1 MTDLRDPRHVIPGTD
16 LSVGS
21 VTVAELRTAIESSAL
36 TPVALTDYYLRRIT
50 RLNPALHAVITVNP
64 AAMDEAAAVPGGPL
78 SGIPVLVKDNIGV
91 AGMPTTAGSPALLSS
106 IDDDAFLVSRLR
118 AAGAVILG
126 KANLSEW
133 SNFRSSHS
141 TSGWSTLGG
150 QTANPYA
157 LDRNPSGS
165 SSGSAAGVAA
175 GLAPLAIGTE
185 TDGSI
190 VAPASACGVVGIKP
204 TSGLISRRG
213 IVPISPVQ
221 DTAGPLA
228 CCVADAAVLLSVL
241 AGPDP
246 QDPIYSEQ
254 QWEPGDL
261 VSALDPGVL
270 DGARLAIWRSPSA
283 DAPPAVAAVLDM
295 AVARLRSLG
304 AVVDDPVELPGVADI
319 EEPEFG
325 AMLYEFK
332 YGINAYLAYLASV
345 TGFSGPSTLTELI
358 DFNKRNSSLV
368 LSRFGQET
376 LEQADATSGSLEDP
390 AYVSL
395 RRSATEAARS
405 ALAVLSGGCD
415 AVVSLTAGPAW
426 LTDYVLGDRDSFGTS
441 SPAAVAGYPA
451 ITVPG
456 GYVSGLPVG
465 ITFTGPRW
473 GEPRLLALAYAF
485 EQAGPPRRP
494 PPLAATPSPAP

>member
-1 MTDLRDPRHVIPGTD
+1 MTDMRDPRHVIPGTD

-21 VTVAELRTAIESSAL
+21 ATVSALRAALDSKAL
-36 TPVALTDYYLRRIT
+36 TPAELTEYYLRRIT

-64 AAMDEAAAVPGGPL
+64 SCADEVSAGADGPL

-91 AGMPTTAGSPALLSS
+91 AGMPTTAGSPALLGAAAA
-106 IDDDAFLVSRLR
+106 DAFLVSKLR
-118 AAGAVILG
+118 SAGAVILG

-141 TSGWSTLGG
+141 ASGWSTLGG
-150 QTANPYA
+150 QTVNPYA
-157 LDRNPSGS
+157 LDRSPSGS

-190 VAPASACGVVGIKP
+190 LGPASACGVVGIKP
-204 TSGLISRRG
+204 TSGLISRHG

-228 CCVADAAVLLSVL
+228 GCVSDAAVLLSVL

-246 QDPIYSEQ
+246 KDPIYPEQ
-254 QWEPGDL
+254 QWDPGAL
-261 VSALDPGVL
+261 PGALDREPIE
-270 DGARLAIWRSPSA
+270 GARLAIWRAPSA
-283 DAPPAVAAVLDM
+283 DAPPSVVAVLDA
-295 AVARLRSLG
+295 AVGRLRSLG
-304 AVVDDPVELPGVADI
+304 AVVDDPVELPAVGDI

-325 AMLYEFK
+325 ALLYEFK
-332 YGINAYLAYLASV
+332 YGINAYLAYLASA
-345 TGFSGPSTLTELI
+345 GYNGPSTLAELI
-358 DFNKRNSSLV
+358 DFNKRNASLV

-376 LEQADATSGSLEDP
+376 FEQADATSGSLDDP
-390 AYVSL
+390 AYVSM
-395 RRSATEAARS
+395 RRSATSAARS
-405 ALAVLSGGCD
+405 ALSLLSDSYD

-426 LTDYVLGDRDSFGTS
+426 LTDYVLGDPESFSTT

-451 ITVPG
+451 ITVPA

-465 ITFTGPRW
+465 VTFTGPRW
-473 GEPRLLALAYAF
+473 GEPRLLAFAYAF
-485 EQAGPPRRP
+485 EQAGPARRP
-494 PPLAATPSPAP
+494 PALAATVPPGA

>member
-21 VTVAELRTAIESSAL
+21 VTVADLRTAIDAGPL

-106 IDDDAFLVSRLR
+106 IADDAFLVSRLR

-133 SNFRSSHS
+133 SNFRSGHS

-190 VAPASACGVVGIKP
+190 VGPASACGVVGIKP

-228 CCVADAAVLLSVL
+228 GCVADAAVLLSVL
-241 AGPDP
+241 AGPD
-246 QDPIYSEQ
+246 QKDPIYSEQ
-254 QWEPGDL
+254 QWQPGDL
-261 VSALDPGVL
+261 LSSLDPGVL

-304 AVVDDPVELPGVADI
+304 AVVDDPVELPDVAGI

-368 LSRFGQET
+368 LSRFGQEI
-376 LEQADATSGSLEDP
+376 LEQADATSGSLDDP

-395 RRSATEAARS
+395 RRSATESARS

-426 LTDYVLGDRDSFGTS
+426 LTDYVLGDRESFGTS

-494 PPLAATPSPAP
+494 PALAATASAAS

>member
-1 MTDLRDPRHVIPGTD
+1 MTDLRDPRHVIPGTE

-21 VTVAELRTAIESSAL
+21 VTIPALRAALDSGALTPSAL
-36 TPVALTDYYLRRIT
+36 TGFYLRRIT
-50 RLNPALHAVITVNP
+50 RLNPALHAVITVSP
-64 AAMDEAAAVPGGPL
+64 SAADEAAAVVDGPL

-91 AGMPTTAGSPALLSS
+91 AGMPTTAGSPALLGAEAP
-106 IDDDAFLVSRLR
+106 DAFSVTRLR
-118 AAGAVILG
+118 EAGAVILG

-133 SNFRSSHS
+133 GNFRSTHS

-150 QTANPYA
+150 QAVNPYA

-165 SSGSAAGVAA
+165 SSGSAASVAA

-213 IVPISPVQ
+213 VVPISPVQ

-228 CCVADAAVLLSVL
+228 GCVADAAILLSVL

-246 QDPIYSEQ
+246 EDPIFQEQ
-254 QWEPGDL
+254 QWDSRALLGG
-261 VSALDPGVL
+261 LDPGAL
-270 DGARLAIWRSPSA
+270 EGARLAIWRAPSA
-283 DAPPAVAAVLDM
+283 DAPPAVVAVLDA

-304 AVVDDPVELPGVADI
+304 AIVDDPVVLPSVDEIG
-319 EEPEFG
+319 EPEFG

-332 YGINAYLAYLASV
+332 YGINAYLAYLGSF
-345 TGFSGPSTLTELI
+345 GHSGPLTLAELI
-358 DFNKRNSSLV
+358 DFNKRNAPLV
-368 LSRFGQET
+368 LSRFGQEVF
-376 LEQADATSGSLEDP
+376 EQADATSGSLDDP
-390 AYVSL
+390 AYVSM
-395 RRSATEAARS
+395 RRSATSAARS
-405 ALAVLSGGCD
+405 SLGLLPDAYD

-426 LTDYVLGDRDSFGTS
+426 LTDYVLGDRGSLETT

-456 GYVSGLPVG
+456 GYVCGLPVG
-465 ITFTGPRW
+465 VTFTGPRW
-473 GEPRLLALAYAF
+473 GEPRLLAFAYAF
-485 EQAGPPRRP
+485 EQAGPVRRP
-494 PPLAATPSPAP
+494 PALAATASLPG

>member
-1 MTDLRDPRHVIPGTD
+1 MTELQDPRHVITGTG
-16 LSVGS
+16 LSVGD
-21 VTVAELRTAIESSAL
+21 VTVSAL
-36 TPVALTDYYLRRIT
+36 RAALKSGTLTPRALTDYYLRRIT
-50 RLNPALHAVITVNP
+50 RLNPALRAVITVNP
-64 AAMDEAAAVPGGPL
+64 DAMEEAGSAPDGPL
-78 SGIPVLVKDNIGV
+78 QGIPVLVKDNIGV

-106 IDDDAFLVSRLR
+106 VAADAFLVTKLR

-133 SNFRSSHS
+133 GNFRSTHP

-150 QTANPYA
+150 QAVNPYA

-175 GLAPLAIGTE
+175 GLAPLAVGTE

-190 VAPASACGVVGIKP
+190 VGPASACGVVGIKP

-228 CCVADAAVLLSVL
+228 ACVADAAVLLSVL
-241 AGPDP
+241 AGSDP
-246 QDPIYSEQ
+246 EDPVFPEQ
-254 QWEPGDL
+254 QLDPRAL
-261 VSALDPGVL
+261 LAALDPRAL
-270 DGARLAIWRSPSA
+270 DGARLAIWRAPSA
-283 DAPPAVAAVLDM
+283 DATPAVAAVLDD

-304 AVVDDPVELPGVADI
+304 AIVDDPVVLPGVDEI

-332 YGINAYLAYLASV
+332 YGINAYLAYLSSA
-345 TGFSGPSTLTELI
+345 GYSGPSTLAELI

-368 LSRFGQET
+368 LSRFGQEIF
-376 LEQADATSGSLEDP
+376 EQAEATSGSLDDP
-390 AYVSL
+390 SYVSM
-395 RRSATEAARS
+395 RRSATSLARS
-405 ALAVLSGGCD
+405 ALGVLSDSCD
-415 AVVSLTAGPAW
+415 AVMSLTAGPAW
-426 LTDYVLGDRDSFGTS
+426 LTDYVLGDHHGVDSS

-451 ITVPG
+451 ITVTG

-465 ITFTGPRW
+465 VTFTGARW
-473 GEPRLLALAYAF
+473 SEPRLLALAYAF
-485 EQAGPPRRP
+485 EQAGPARRP
-494 PPLAATPSPAP
+494 PALAATAAVPS

>member
-1 MTDLRDPRHVIPGTD
+1 MTDLRDPRHVIPGTS

-21 VTVAELRTAIESSAL
+21 VTVSAL
-36 TPVALTDYYLRRIT
+36 RAALGSGTLTPAALTDYYLRRIS

-64 AAMDEAAAVPGGPL
+64 SAADDADAVFDGPL

-91 AGMPTTAGSPALLSS
+91 AGMPTTAGSPALLTS
-106 IDDDAFLVSRLR
+106 IATEAFLVSKLR
-118 AAGAVILG
+118 SAGAVILG

-133 SNFRSSHS
+133 ANFRSSHS

-175 GLAPLAIGTE
+175 GLAPLAVGTE

-190 VAPASACGVVGIKP
+190 LAPASACGVVGIKP
-204 TSGLISRRG
+204 TSGLISRHG

-221 DTAGPLA
+221 DTAGPMA
-228 CCVADAAVLLSVL
+228 GCVTDAAVLLSVL
-241 AGPDP
+241 AGPDD
-246 QDPIYSEQ
+246 QDPVYPEQ
-254 QWEPGDL
+254 RWDPRFLIDG
-261 VSALDPGVL
+261 LDPGSVE
-270 DGARLAIWRSPSA
+270 GARLAVWRSPSA
-283 DAPPAVAAVLDM
+283 SAPPAVVAVLDE
-295 AVARLRSLG
+295 AVSRLRSLG
-304 AVVDDPVELPGVADI
+304 GIVDDPVVLPEVADI

-325 AMLYEFK
+325 ALLYEFK
-332 YGINAYLAYLASV
+332 YGINAYLAYLGAS
-345 TGFSGPSTLTELI
+345 GYGGPMSLAELI

-368 LSRFGQET
+368 LARFGQET
-376 LEQADATSGSLEDP
+376 FEQADATSGSLDDP
-390 AYVSL
+390 LYVSM
-395 RRSATEAARS
+395 RRAATAAARS
-405 ALAVLSGGCD
+405 ALSALDTYD
-415 AVVSLTAGPAW
+415 AVVSLTASPAW
-426 LTDYVLGDRDSFGTS
+426 LTDYVLGDPESFSTT

-465 ITFTGPRW
+465 VTFTGPRW
-473 GEPRLLALAYAF
+473 AEPRLVALAYAF
-485 EQAGPPRRP
+485 EQAGPARQP
-494 PPLAATPSPAP
+494 PALAATASLPG